1 MSRFVVILLMI
12 ALMVFSC
19 GKQAV
24 QEEEVTE
31 EIVGQKIKEAEQETV
46 KEAEAAGQ
54 KATEVKEEALQV
66 EAGLSET
73 TETLE
78 QKEGQL
84 EEVLELVAE
93 GDSVNMFYMVK
104 PNDYLS
110 KIAQNEYGKIA
121 MWKMIYK
128 WNRAKIGDNPNLI
141 FPFHEFLLKKPK
153 ALANDLEYEYYE
165 YTVNSNE
172 SLWSIAGREYEN
184 NYAWIVLLRDN
195 ADVLGSNL
203 ENIPVGT
210 VLKIRTALFN

>member
-1 MSRFVVILLMI
+1 MSRVVVILLMV

-24 QEEEVTE
+24 QEEEITE
-31 EIVGQKIKEAEQETV
+31 EIVEQQLKETEQETAQ
-46 KEAEAAGQ
+46 EAEATVQ
-54 KATEVKEEALQV
+54 KATEVKEEAMQV

-93 GDSVNMFYMVK
+93 GDSVDMFYMVK

-110 KIAQNEYGKIA
+110 KIAKNEYGKIA

-153 ALANDLEYEYYE
+153 ADANDLEYEYYE
-165 YTVNSNE
+165 YTVSGNE

-195 ADVLGSNL
+195 ADVLGSDL